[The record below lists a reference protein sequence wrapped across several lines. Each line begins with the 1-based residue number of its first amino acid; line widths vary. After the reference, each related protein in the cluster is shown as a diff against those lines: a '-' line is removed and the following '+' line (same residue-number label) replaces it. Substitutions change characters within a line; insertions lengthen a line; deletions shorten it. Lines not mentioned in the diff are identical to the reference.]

1 MARSVEKRR
10 LLDDASEKNKRW
22 ELAEIVDPVHCRVAT
37 MPESKDPANKVIIC
51 FIFSYFVDFDVIG
64 NHFKMVSFEFRL
76 LDFFTQILVPAF
88 WLLGQMG
95 CRSYGSGEAM
105 NKIQVGR

>member
-37 MPESKDPANKVIIC
+37 MPDSKDPANKVIIC
-51 FIFSYFVDFDVIG
+51 FYIFPILWILMSLAIILRWSHLSSGCSTSLHKFWCRHSG
-64 NHFKMVSFEFRL
+64 SWFKWG
-76 LDFFTQILVPAF
+76 A
-88 WLLGQMG
+88 
-95 CRSYGSGEAM
+95 EAM
-105 NKIQVGR
+105 EVEKQ